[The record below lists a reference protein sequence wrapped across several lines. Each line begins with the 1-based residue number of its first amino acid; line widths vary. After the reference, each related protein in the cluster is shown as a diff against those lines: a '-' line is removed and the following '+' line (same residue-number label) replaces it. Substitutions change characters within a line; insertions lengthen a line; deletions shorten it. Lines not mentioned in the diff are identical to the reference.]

1 MGDGTC
7 GVFGGDKSYKCCRP
21 TCQHDRTKCRDAFN
35 DCCGEFGNIGTCADG
50 FTAYP
55 VGTCGLLGWD
65 QQYECKFGCHT
76 KPPPKPSRVGRE
88 GCEFK
93 CYDRH
98 DKLKKD
104 MCYKAKC
111 AGCSGCASLLQA
123 SIKNNEGD
131 SETIGANMSEADC
144 VHDKH
149 KCRDAFNDCCGE
161 FGNLGSCADGYKVQ
175 EDGTCGVFGG
185 DKSYKCC
192 RPTCQHDRTKCRDA
206 FNDCCGE
213 FGNIGTC
220 ADGFTAYPVGTC
232 GLLGWQQQYECKFG
246 CHTKPPPKPSRVGRE
261 GCEFKC
267 YDRHD

>member
-1 MGDGTC
+1 MG
-7 GVFGGDKSYKCCRP
+7 
-21 TCQHDRTKCRDAFN
+21 
-35 DCCGEFGNIGTCADG
+35 
-50 FTAYP
+50 
-55 VGTCGLLGWD
+55 

-88 GCEFK
+88 GCELK

-111 AGCSGCASLLQA
+111 AGCSGCSSLLQA

-131 SETIGANMSEADC
+131 AETIGANMSEADC

-149 KCRDAFNDCCGE
+149 
-161 FGNLGSCADGYKVQ
+161 
-175 EDGTCGVFGG
+175 
-185 DKSYKCC
+185 
-192 RPTCQHDRTKCRDA
+192 KCRDA

-267 YDRHD
+267 YDRHDKTKKDMCYKTKCASCHEC